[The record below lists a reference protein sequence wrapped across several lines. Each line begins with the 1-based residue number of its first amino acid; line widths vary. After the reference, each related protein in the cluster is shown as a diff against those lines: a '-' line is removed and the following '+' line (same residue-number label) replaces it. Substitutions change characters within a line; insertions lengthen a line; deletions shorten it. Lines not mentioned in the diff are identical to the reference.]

1 MREDEIHSSSL
12 RVFCNKFQ
20 GKTITKNMLF
30 IIKMPD
36 TIIFVNFSGV
46 ATRGIEFLFY
56 SLFLLIP
63 LVFAGNTSEL
73 FEFSKMWLT
82 FGIAISI
89 GFLWFSKMILL
100 KRVIFKRTIFD
111 IPIILILFSH
121 LVATIVSL
129 DPYISLW
136 GYYSRW
142 NGGLLS
148 MVTYAFLFWA
158 FVSNFNHDPDENPTT
173 NHLSKKGFFDIRP
186 DAKKVINNSLLVSL
200 FSGLIVVLWAI
211 PSHFGYDPTCYAFR
225 GTLDTTCWT
234 ADFQPTVRIF
244 GMLGQPAW
252 LAAYLGILLPVA
264 LAFALKELRK
274 TKEKL
279 NLKFL
284 GYSGLFILFY
294 IALLYSGSRAGIIG
308 FFASLLFFAVFY
320 IYFNRRDLGFL
331 KNKFIPVFIIALI
344 VVSPFAGI
352 DLPNGTKVTYDV
364 LINYFKKDA
373 PTPTPTAGQNPTSQ
387 ANTTSETP
395 NPAIPLGGSSS
406 AEIRSIV
413 WRGGI
418 AAWKANP
425 IFGTG
430 VETYAFA
437 YYKHRPE
444 EHNRVSEWNFLYNK
458 AHNEYINY
466 LVTTGAFGLISYLSF
481 IGFFFT
487 AATLSLFNKKLKTIP
502 YVGNF
507 TSSEKWD
514 HKDPI
519 ALALVASIIS
529 MLIVNFFGFSVVI
542 TNIYLFLI
550 PAFLLFILNLM
561 PYVKEPPLPKIPYV
575 SYSQWGGILGLGAL
589 AIFLIFM
596 LIRFWVADTRYA
608 LGFNYNQAGE
618 FQTAYPLLQS
628 AIKLRKEPVFLNEI
642 AINDAN
648 LATTL
653 ATQTGSE
660 SAQVIQQLATESLAT
675 SEKLVKEH
683 PNNVVYWKTR
693 VRVLYTLARLDPNFY
708 PQALAAIQQAAL
720 LAPTDA
726 SILYN
731 LGVLYGQN
739 GDSKK
744 ASEILEQT
752 VKYRPQYSE
761 AHFALGLFYH
771 DLGVDQNGA
780 VKDEN
785 YRKKA
790 IAEMEYILKNIN
802 PNDPQAKAYYDE
814 WSK

>member
-1 MREDEIHSSSL
+1 
-12 RVFCNKFQ
+12 
-20 GKTITKNMLF
+20 
-30 IIKMPD
+30 MPD
-36 TIIFVNFSGV
+36 TIVFVKFVGYAS
-46 ATRGIEFLFY
+46 RGIEFLFY

-100 KRVIFKRTIFD
+100 KKVIFKRTLFD
-111 IPIILILFSH
+111 IPILLILFSH
-121 LVATIVSL
+121 LVSTLVSM
-129 DPYISLW
+129 DPHISLW

-148 MVTYAFLFWA
+148 MITYAFFFWA
-158 FVSNFNHDPDENPTT
+158 FVSNFNHDPEENPTT
-173 NHLSKKGFFDIRP
+173 NHLSRKSFFDIKP
-186 DAKKVINNSLLVSL
+186 DALRVISNSLLVSL
-200 FSGLIVVLWAI
+200 ISGLIVVLWAI
-211 PSHFGYDPTCYAFR
+211 PSHFGYDPTCYVFR

-244 GMLGQPAW
+244 GPLGQPAW
-252 LAAYLGILLPVA
+252 LAAYLGILLPIA
-264 LAFALKELRK
+264 GAFALRELRK
-274 TKEKL
+274 TKAKI
-279 NLKFL
+279 NPKFL

-294 IALLYSGSRAGIIG
+294 IALLYSGSRGGIIG
-308 FFASLLFFAVFY
+308 VFVSLLFMLISY
-320 IYFNRRDLGFL
+320 IYFNRHDLSFL
-331 KNKFIPVFIIALI
+331 KNKFIPILIGALI
-344 VVSPFAGI
+344 LVTPFAGI
-352 DLPNGTKVTYDV
+352 DLPNGTKITYDV
-364 LINYFKKDA
+364 LLRQFKKDA
-373 PTPTPTAGQNPTSQ
+373 PAVDTNVPVTQEDGKAVTNSVEE
-387 ANTTSETP
+387 NP

-413 WRGGI
+413 WKGGI

-466 LVTTGAFGLISYLSF
+466 LVTTGAFGFLSYAAF
-481 IGFFFT
+481 IILFF
-487 AATLSLFNKKLKTIP
+487 AAAVLSLFNKKVKTIP

-507 TSSEKWD
+507 SASTKWD
-514 HKDPI
+514 NKDPML
-519 ALALVASIIS
+519 LALVASIIS

-550 PAFLLFILNLM
+550 PAFILFLINLA
-561 PYVKEPPLPKIPYV
+561 PNIKEPPLPKIPYV
-575 SYSQWGGILGLGAL
+575 SYAQWGGILGLGAL
-589 AIFLIFM
+589 GVFLIFM

-608 LGFNYNQAGE
+608 LGFNYNQAGD

-628 AIKLRKEPVFLNEI
+628 AIKTRKEPVFFNEV

-648 LATTL
+648 LAATL
-653 ATQTGSE
+653 ATQAGSE

-675 SEKLVKEH
+675 SEKLVKDH
-683 PNNVVYWKTR
+683 PNNVVFWKTR
-693 VRVLYTLARLDPNFY
+693 VRVLYTLARLDPTFY
-708 PQALAAIQQAAL
+708 PQALAAIQQTAL

-744 ASEILEQT
+744 AVEVLEQT

-780 VKDEN
+780 VKDET
-785 YRKKA
+785 YRQKA
-790 IAEMEYILKNIN
+790 IAEMDYILKNIN
-802 PNDPQAKAYYDE
+802 PNDPQAKAYFDE
-814 WSK
+814 WQK

>member
-1 MREDEIHSSSL
+1 
-12 RVFCNKFQ
+12 
-20 GKTITKNMLF
+20 
-30 IIKMPD
+30 MPD
-36 TIIFVNFSGV
+36 TIEFVKFVGY

-82 FGIAISI
+82 FGIAITI

-111 IPIILILFSH
+111 IPILLILISH
-121 LVATIVSL
+121 LISTIISL
-129 DPYISLW
+129 DPHISLW

-148 MVTYAFLFWA
+148 MITYAFLFWA
-158 FVSNFNHDPDENPTT
+158 FVSNFLHDPESNNTQTT
-173 NHLSKKGFFDIRP
+173 NHLSRKSFFDIRP

-200 FSGLIVVLWAI
+200 ASGLLVVLWAI
-211 PSHFGYDPTCYAFR
+211 PSHFGYDPTCFVFR

-244 GMLGQPAW
+244 GPLGQPAW
-252 LAAYLGILLPVA
+252 LAAYLGILLPITG
-264 LAFALKELRK
+264 AFAIRELRK
-274 TKEKL
+274 TKDKL
-279 NLKFL
+279 NPKFFA
-284 GYSGLFILFY
+284 YSGLFILFY
-294 IALLYSGSRAGIIG
+294 IALLYSGSRGGIIG
-308 FFASLLFFAVFY
+308 VFVSLFFLAISY
-320 IYFNRRDLGFL
+320 LYFNRRDLSFL
-331 KNKFIPVFIIALI
+331 KNKFIPVFIAALI
-344 VVSPFAGI
+344 IVTPFAGI

-364 LINYFKKDA
+364 ILRQFKQDAPA
-373 PTPTPTAGQNPTSQ
+373 PTPAT
-387 ANTTSETP
+387 NTTPEQATTTSTEESP
-395 NPAIPLGGSSS
+395 NPAIPLGSGGSSS

-418 AAWKANP
+418 TAWKANP

-437 YYKHRPE
+437 YYKHRPV

-466 LVTTGAFGLISYLSF
+466 LVTTGTFGFLSYVSF
-481 IGFFFT
+481 LALFFI
-487 AATLSLFNKKLKTIP
+487 AAGLSLLNKKIKTIP
-502 YVGNF
+502 YVGNL
-507 TSSEKWD
+507 SSEMKWD
-514 HKDPI
+514 HKDPMF
-519 ALALVASIIS
+519 LALVASIIS

-550 PAFLLFILNLM
+550 PAFILILLNLI
-561 PYVKEPPLPKIPYV
+561 PFTKEPTLPKIPYV
-575 SYSQWGGILGLGAL
+575 SYTQWSAVAGLGAL

-618 FQTAYPLLQS
+618 FQTAYPLLQE
-628 AIKLRKEPVFLNEI
+628 AIKTRKEPVFLNEV

-648 LATTL
+648 LAATL
-653 ATQTGSE
+653 ATQAGSE
-660 SAQVIQQLATESLAT
+660 SAQIIQQLATESLTT
-675 SEKLVKEH
+675 SEKLVKDH
-683 PNNVVYWKTR
+683 PHNVVFWKTR
-693 VRVLYTLARLDPNFY
+693 VRVLYTLARLDPSFY
-708 PQALAAIQQAAL
+708 PQALAAIQQTAL

-744 ASEILEQT
+744 AVEILEKT
-752 VKYRPQYSE
+752 VSYRPNYTE

-780 VKDEN
+780 VKDET
-785 YRKKA
+785 YRQKA
-790 IAEMEYILKNIN
+790 ITEMDYILKNIN
-802 PNDPQAKAYYDE
+802 PNDPQAKAYFDE
-814 WSK
+814 WQK

>member
-1 MREDEIHSSSL
+1 
-12 RVFCNKFQ
+12 
-20 GKTITKNMLF
+20 
-30 IIKMPD
+30 MPD
-36 TIIFVNFSGV
+36 TIVFVKFVGY

-82 FGIAISI
+82 FGIAITI

-100 KRVIFKRTIFD
+100 KKFIFKRTIFD
-111 IPIILILFSH
+111 IPIFLILFSH
-121 LVATIVSL
+121 LVSTLISL
-129 DPYISLW
+129 DPHISLW

-148 MVTYAFLFWA
+148 MLTYAFLFWA
-158 FVSNFNHDPDENPTT
+158 FVSNFNHDSTENPTT
-173 NHLSKKGFFDIRP
+173 NHLSRKSFFDIRP
-186 DAKKVINNSLLVSL
+186 DALRVIQNSFLVSL
-200 FSGLIVVLWAI
+200 ISGFIVVLWAI
-211 PSHFGYDPTCYAFR
+211 PSHFGYDPTCYVFR

-244 GMLGQPAW
+244 GPLGQPAW
-252 LAAYLGILLPVA
+252 LAAYLGILIPIA
-264 LAFALKELRK
+264 GAFALKELRK

-279 NLKFL
+279 NPKFL
-284 GYSGLFILFY
+284 AYSGLFILFY
-294 IALLYSGSRAGIIG
+294 IALLYSGSRGGIIG
-308 FFASLLFFAVFY
+308 VFISLLSMTISY
-320 IYFNRRDLGFL
+320 LYFNRHDLSFL
-331 KNKFIPVFIIALI
+331 KNKLIPIFIASIII
-344 VVSPFAGI
+344 VTPFAGI

-364 LINYFKKDA
+364 LLKQFKKDA
-373 PTPTPTAGQNPTSQ
+373 PPPPITPGQTPTTS
-387 ANTTSETP
+387 AAATEETP

-413 WRGGI
+413 WKGGI

-466 LVTTGAFGLISYLSF
+466 LVTTGAFGFLSYAAF
-481 IGFFFT
+481 IGLFFI
-487 AATLSLFNKKLKTIP
+487 ASGLSLLNIKVRTIP
-502 YVGNF
+502 YLGNF
-507 TSSEKWD
+507 SSSVKWD

-519 ALALVASIIS
+519 VLALIASIIS

-550 PAFLLFILNLM
+550 PAFILFLLKLVPDF
-561 PYVKEPPLPKIPYV
+561 KEPPLPKIPYV
-575 SYSQWGGILGLGAL
+575 SYSQWSAVIGLGAL
-589 AIFLIFM
+589 ATFLIFM
-596 LIRFWVADTRYA
+596 LVRFWVADTKYA
-608 LGFNYNQAGE
+608 LGFNYNQAGD

-628 AIKLRKEPVFLNEI
+628 AIKMRKEPVFLNEI

-648 LATTL
+648 LATSL
-653 ATQTGSE
+653 ATQNGSE
-660 SAQVIQQLATESLAT
+660 SAQIIQQLATESLTT
-675 SEKLVKEH
+675 SEKLIKDH
-683 PNNVVYWKTR
+683 PNNVVFWKTR
-693 VRVLYTLARLDPNFY
+693 VRVLYTLARLDPSFY
-708 PQALAAIQQAAL
+708 PQALAAIQQTAL

-744 ASEILEQT
+744 AVEILEQT

-780 VKDEN
+780 VKDET
-785 YRKKA
+785 YRQKA
-790 IAEMEYILKNIN
+790 IAEMDYILKNLN
-802 PNDPQAKAYYDE
+802 PNDSQAKAYYDE
-814 WSK
+814 WQK

>member
-1 MREDEIHSSSL
+1 
-12 RVFCNKFQ
+12 
-20 GKTITKNMLF
+20 
-30 IIKMPD
+30 MPD
-36 TIIFVNFSGV
+36 TIVFVKFSGV
-46 ATRGIEFLFY
+46 ATRGIEFLY
-56 SLFLLIP
+56 YGLFLLIP

-100 KRVIFKRTIFD
+100 KKVIFKRTIFD
-111 IPIILILFSH
+111 IPIFLILFSH
-121 LVATIVSL
+121 LVSTLVSL
-129 DPYISLW
+129 DPHISLW

-148 MVTYAFLFWA
+148 MITYAFLFWA
-158 FVSNFNHDPDENPTT
+158 FVSNFHHDPEENSTT
-173 NHLSKKGFFDIRP
+173 NHLSRKSFFDIKPNALR
-186 DAKKVINNSLLVSL
+186 VINNALLVTL
-200 FSGLIVVLWAI
+200 VSGLIVVLWAI
-211 PSHFGYDPTCYAFR
+211 PSHFGYDPTCFVFR
-225 GTLDTTCWT
+225 GTLNTSCWT

-244 GMLGQPAW
+244 GPLGQPAW
-252 LAAYLGILLPVA
+252 LAAYLGILLPIA
-264 LAFALKELRK
+264 ASFALKELRK

-279 NLKFL
+279 NPKFF

-308 FFASLLFFAVFY
+308 LFVSLLFMAASY
-320 IYFNRRDLGFL
+320 IYFNRRDLSFL
-331 KNKFIPVFIIALI
+331 KNKFIPIFIAALVI
-344 VVSPFAGI
+344 VTPFAGI
-352 DLPNGTKVTYDV
+352 DLPNGTKITYDV
-364 LINYFKKDA
+364 LLRQIKKD
-373 PTPTPTAGQNPTSQ
+373 TPTPSPTTTTSNQTPTSP
-387 ANTTSETP
+387 TTTTQETP

-437 YYKHRPE
+437 YYKFRPV

-466 LVTTGAFGLISYLSF
+466 LVTTGAFGLLSYLSF
-481 IGFFFT
+481 IVLFFI
-487 AATLSLFNKKLKTIP
+487 ASGASLLNIKIKKIP
-502 YVGNF
+502 YVG
-507 TSSEKWD
+507 SLSASEKWD
-514 HKDPI
+514 HKDPLVI
-519 ALALVASIIS
+519 ALVASIIS

-550 PAFLLFILNLM
+550 PAFLLFTLGLLPNI
-561 PYVKEPPLPKIPYV
+561 KEPPLPKIPYV
-575 SYSQWGGILGLGAL
+575 SYAQWSGILGLGAL
-589 AIFLIFM
+589 GVFLIFM
-596 LIRFWVADTRYA
+596 LVRFWVADTRYA
-608 LGFNYNQAGE
+608 LGFNYNQAGD

-628 AIKLRKEPVFLNEI
+628 AIKTRKEPVFFNEV

-648 LATTL
+648 LAATL
-653 ATQTGSE
+653 ATQAGSE
-660 SAQVIQQLATESLAT
+660 SAQVIQQLATESLST
-675 SEKLVKEH
+675 SEKLVKDH

-708 PQALAAIQQAAL
+708 PQALAAIQQTAI

-744 ASEILEQT
+744 AVEILEKT
-752 VKYRPQYSE
+752 VSYRPQYSE

-771 DLGVDQNGA
+771 DLGVDQAGK
-780 VKDEN
+780 VKDET
-785 YRKKA
+785 YRQKA
-790 IAEMEYILKNIN
+790 IAEMDYILKNLN
-802 PNDPQAKAYYDE
+802 PNDPQAKAYFDE
-814 WSK
+814 WQK